1 MKKLLTLLAV
11 FAMVLSLGACANN
24 STADDSNKQDD
35 KTPVVEEFAAE
46 YEMKGTTSAGKPKN
60 DTFIFEGKT
69 TDGVITE
76 LNFDIVRNKGLDGEY
91 SKKTLMGYQMN
102 VSDASYAASENG
114 HTLTLS
120 VNSYTDELS
129 QYMVQATLENPT
141 AESTFKDLMIVGA
154 VRGSYS
160 YEVLDMQTSLDCFAF
175 LANEAG
181 VELTEDTLIADLVAL
196 HGIFAEGAYVEGS
209 NRVSFAGLNG
219 GRSYGEQIDA
229 IVTYILANNMTLE
242 DVYEMFKTVNQ
253 QSEPILERDTI
264 SGATIAFVGDFQRM
278 TYLAIN
284 GELYE
289 GVTNHTI
296 TDGNTKVE
304 VVTQGFGGEIE
315 THVTFDAEG
324 KIVSISVRDA
334 QETDTVGAPL
344 YAEGSD
350 FLNALVAGQADLG
363 AVETVSGATVTSSA
377 LIEAVQLAVDYY
389 NGL

>member
-1 MKKLLTLLAV
+1 MKKLFALLA
-11 FAMVLSLGACANN
+11 ASALVLSLGACADN
-24 STADDSNKQDD
+24 SAADDSNNQDET
-35 KTPVVEEFAAE
+35 TPVVEEFSAE

-60 DTFIFEGKT
+60 DTFVFEGKT

-76 LNFDIVRNKGLDGEY
+76 LNFDIIRNKGLDGEF

-114 HTLTLS
+114 FTLTLS

-154 VRGSYS
+154 VRGSYA
-160 YEVLDMQTSLDCFAF
+160 YETLDMQTSLDCFAF
-175 LANEAG
+175 LAKEAG
-181 VELTEDTLIADLVAL
+181 VELTEDTLVADLVTP
-196 HGIFAEGAYVEGS
+196 HGIFADGAYVEGS

-278 TYLAIN
+278 TYLAIH
-284 GELYE
+284 GELFE
-289 GVTNHTI
+289 GVTNHTV

-324 KIVSISVRDA
+324 KIVSVAVRDA
-334 QETDTVGAPL
+334 METDTVGAPL

-350 FLNALVAGQADLG
+350 FLNALVEGQADLS

-377 LIEAVQLAVDYY
+377 LIEAVEFAVEYY